1 MNNKFIAKFRGPI
14 IMLSFMAISTFIAFL
29 LFRSVP
35 NSSANITLIYILALF
50 LTARFTDGYWYGI
63 IFSLFSVICVN
74 YFFTYPFFKLNFTLT
89 GYPITFF
96 VMLTIAVITSATTT
110 HLKNQAKLIAERE
123 DILYRAEKEKMRA
136 NLLRAI
142 SHDIRTPL
150 TSIIGETDAY
160 FEQDIS
166 SIERDNLVHK
176 VNDDANWLLHMVEN
190 LLLVTRIQD
199 HGAAKVN
206 KSMEVVE
213 EIVSEAIYR
222 FKKRQPEAVVNVS
235 IPKDYIMLPMDP
247 LLIEQVIVNLL
258 DNAFVHSESKREID
272 LFITKE
278 LSTVSFH
285 VRDYGK
291 GIAPEL
297 LSTIFDGTSA
307 RNLEVSDAHRG
318 MGIGLSIC
326 KTIIEAHNGTIVG
339 KNHDNGAEFI
349 FSLPKEETQ

>member
-1 MNNKFIAKFRGPI
+1 MKNKLMTKFRDPI
-14 IMLSFMAISTFIAFL
+14 IMFSYMAISTFSAFL
-29 LFRSVP
+29 FFRVVP
-35 NSSANITLIYILALF
+35 NNSANITLIYILALF
-50 LTARFTDGYWYGI
+50 LTARYTNGYWYGI
-63 IFSLFSVICVN
+63 IFSVYSVICVN

-89 GYPITFF
+89 GYPITFI
-96 VMLTIAVITSATTT
+96 VMLTIAVITSTTTT

-123 DILYRAEKEKMRA
+123 DILNRAEKEKMRA

-142 SHDIRTPL
+142 SHDLRTPL

-160 FEQDIS
+160 FVKDIS
-166 SIERDNLVHK
+166 SAEKDTLVHK

-199 HGAAKVN
+199 HGTAKVN

-213 EIVSEAIYR
+213 EIVSEAVYR

-235 IPKDYIMLPMDP
+235 IPQDYIMLPMDP

-272 LFITKE
+272 LLITKE

-297 LSTIFDGTSA
+297 LTTIFDGTSA
-307 RNLEVSDAHRG
+307 RDVNVSDAHRG

-326 KTIIEAHNGTIVG
+326 KTIIEAHNGTIIG
-339 KNHDNGAEFI
+339 KNHDEGAEFI
-349 FSLPKEETQ
+349 FSLPKEK